1 MNTIYD
7 TILWLHS
14 QTTAKQFPIVQFSGD
29 TDMVTDGWLS
39 LTSIHQQEIV
49 VTQATAD
56 EYRAISNSN
65 EGYLKVEH
73 RVNAVLGRT
82 DLRCSW
88 LVGVEESAKA
98 VQGMPFQKFRKSFR
112 PPKLLFNDIF
122 SQGSVANEIA
132 RTTRLE
138 FEKNGGMVILL
149 Q

>member
-7 TILWLHS
+7 TILWVQS

-39 LTSIHQQEIV
+39 LTSVNQPEVV

-56 EYRAISNSN
+56 EYRAIAKGND
-65 EGYLKVEH
+65 GYLKVQH
-73 RVNAVLGRT
+73 RVNAALGRT

-88 LVGVEESAKA
+88 LVGIEEVAKTA
-98 VQGMPFQKFRKSFR
+98 QGTSFQEFRKSYK
-112 PPKLLFNDIF
+112 PPKLQFNDIF
-122 SQGSVANEIA
+122 AQSSVATETS
-132 RTTRLE
+132 RTSRSE
-138 FEKNGGMVILL
+138 FERDGGKLVVL